1 MPLTCIYI
9 HAFSTVSVNFQC
21 NFHQQS
27 SSSNT
32 NAGAQWQKFGNYF
45 GLIASMKETYTTV
58 SCKPAICISLN
69 VPDIEINQCPT
80 NEKKEN
86 KRTLNTCTLE
96 AEKMRYFK

>member
-9 HAFSTVSVNFQC
+9 HAFSIVSVNFQC

-58 SCKPAICISLN
+58 SCKPTICISLN
-69 VPDIEINQCPT
+69 VPDTEINVQLMG
-80 NEKKEN
+80 KKEQEDI
-86 KRTLNTCTLE
+86 KYL
-96 AEKMRYFK
+96 YFRGRKNEML

>member
-9 HAFSTVSVNFQC
+9 HAFSIISVNFQC

-69 VPDIEINQCPT
+69 VPDTEIHVQLM
-80 NEKKEN
+80 EKKGEQEDI
-86 KRTLNTCTLE
+86 KYL
-96 AEKMRYFK
+96 YFRGRKNEIL